1 LPQALQ
7 SRPRKKTVITGEKSG
22 VGVKANIMNNPLRRT
37 AIELVEDECDET
49 KPPASAIETV
59 GQLNI
64 HLRQLEAELA
74 RPEESQDA
82 DAVLQALVAIAA
94 TSITTAAAHVL
105 PAMET
110 EGGLI

>member
-1 LPQALQ
+1 M
-7 SRPRKKTVITGEKSG
+7 T
-22 VGVKANIMNNPLRRT
+22 NPLRRT

-64 HLRQLEAELA
+64 RLRQLEAELA